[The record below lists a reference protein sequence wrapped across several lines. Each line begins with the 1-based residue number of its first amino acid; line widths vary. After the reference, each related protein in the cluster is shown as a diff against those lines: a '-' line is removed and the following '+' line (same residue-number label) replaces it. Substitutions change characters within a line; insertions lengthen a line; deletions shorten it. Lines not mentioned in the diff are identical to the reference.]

1 MKTHHFEQAPQPSE
15 SLGHRHLCLKWQA
28 LSASFEIG
36 VPALIYSGGEKKSQK
51 LYQLSRI
58 LEFYVFVTPEVF
70 LEHA

>member
-36 VPALIYSGGEKKSQK
+36 VPALIYSGGEKKISK
-51 LYQLSRI
+51 ALSI
-58 LEFYVFVTPEVF
+58 E
-70 LEHA
+70 